1 MILNRHKKAPGHVL
15 FDPNP
20 KCRIMVKNTLMGLL
34 LTLLL
39 PACKVTYST
48 TGASIDPEVETISVQ
63 YFPNRAPIVTP
74 TLSQKFTDALRE
86 KFRSQTRLN
95 LVNGYGDV
103 NFEGEIINYETNPIA
118 IQADETA
125 SKNRL
130 TVTVRVRYTNTVNPD
145 ADFDT
150 NFSRYEDY
158 DANRDLSSVENEL
171 LEDIIQNL
179 TEDIFNKAFVNW

>member
-1 MILNRHKKAPGHVL
+1 MLEFLALPFNLNHI
-15 FDPNP
+15 N
-20 KCRIMVKNTLMGLL
+20 MVKNMLIGFLVILFFHSCTISY
-34 LTLLL
+34 T
-39 PACKVTYST
+39 T
-48 TGASIDPEVETISVQ
+48 TGASIDPAVETISVQ

-74 TLSQKFTDALRE
+74 TLSQKFTDDLRE

-103 NFEGEIINYETNPIA
+103 NFEGEIVNYETKPIA

-130 TVTVRVRYTNTVNPD
+130 TVTVRVRYTNTVNPE

-171 LEDIIQNL
+171 LDDIIQNL